1 VHVCRGEAVGAPP
14 LDAFPS
20 SGRPPR
26 PSPPALPPAQL
37 LAFRRGLVTRASALA
52 NGSSFASALAAA
64 AAAGLPVGLH
74 LNLTEGAPL
83 TGPRGGVPPG
93 GAAAA
98 AAAPGGS
105 LLDPAA
111 AARGEAA
118 MRGKHGFRAAL
129 AAGDVRAADVAAEI
143 AAQLAAFA
151 AASPGGAPPAHADG
165 HQHVHVLPGV
175 REVFAEE
182 AAAAGVRWA
191 RVPAL
196 GAAEA
201 AALPPAREAF
211 YRGVGADCAAARA
224 VFAARGLRSSA
235 AFAGFTLGGAAC
247 SVQAVLAACRAAAG
261 AAAGA
266 GARRIDDAAPDLEI
280 MFHPG
285 LRVPAAATAAEAGCG
300 GAAADDF
307 SQSPDREAELAVLS
321 GSALARALASAGV
334 CVVPWG
340 A

>member
-1 VHVCRGEAVGAPP
+1 MCTPLAPSTTTPFRGASDSSLTP
-14 LDAFPS
+14 LP
-20 SGRPPR
+20 
-26 PSPPALPPAQL
+26 PPAAGS
-37 LAFRRGLVTRASALA
+37 FRVVVTADDAGYAAVRDQGIFVCARAGLVSAVSLLVSGASAREA
-52 NGSSFASALAAA
+52 ARAAA
-64 AAAGLPVGLH
+64 ALPHVSLGCH
-74 LNLTEGAPL
+74 VNLTEGAPSS
-83 TGPRGGVPPG
+83 PPD
-93 GAAAA
+93 AVR
-98 AAAPGGS
+98 S
-105 LLDPAA
+105 LLDPS
-111 AARGEAA
+111 GTGF
-118 MRGKHGFRAAL
+118 MRGKEGFRAAL
-129 AAGDVRAADVAAEI
+129 AAGAVSLAHVRAEVR
-143 AAQLAAFA
+143 AQLAAFA
-151 AASPGGAPPAHADG
+151 SLTGGAPPAHADG

-211 YRGVGADCAAARA
+211 YRGVGADCAVARA

-266 GARRIDDAAPDLEI
+266 GARRIDDGAPDLEI